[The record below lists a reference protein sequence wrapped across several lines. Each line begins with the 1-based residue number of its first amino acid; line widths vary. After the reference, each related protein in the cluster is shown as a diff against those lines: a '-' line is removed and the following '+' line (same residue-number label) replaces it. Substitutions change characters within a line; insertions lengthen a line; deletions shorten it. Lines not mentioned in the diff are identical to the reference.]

1 MENKTK
7 NRLKKKLQQKNG
19 ETSSSNDNSDL
30 FNMLNDVNKILKG
43 NPEMVKKV
51 SKCVNDIMT
60 NKDLMESLAK
70 QLNIEET
77 LKSEDQTSSNKEE

>member
-19 ETSSSNDNSDL
+19 ESSQSIENDGL

-51 SKCVNDIMT
+51 SKCVNDIMS
-60 NKDLMESLAK
+60 NQNLMESIVK

-77 LKSEDQTSSNKEE
+77 LKSEDQSSSSKEE